1 MQASYASPHIPLSR
15 TSTGQGRDSISS
27 LEQRPR
33 TFSNNGRAM
42 TTPNLSLSIPVTEQ
56 VNGSTKYIISSHGD
70 VMPQE
75 EEKDGDEDSDVSSIC
90 HSPGW
95 DDLSGKKR
103 KKEKKEKERRRRE
116 KEKLDRTKLSKP
128 PPANRRLSKVAIM
141 MDRSTSA
148 PAVPALHEV
157 KEPGEVKKK
166 SAERARRGSIDIGFR
181 SLMGVKKA
189 WKSSHTTPT
198 TSAEEVPPIPTSA
211 PQSKEG
217 FIGGLKLRQSQE
229 ATTQEALKRL
239 KLAMEPDGKGLLDSY
254 REDMAAKAGGGS
266 SGTSLVESTTRAT
279 SIYEESIRTPS
290 QWDSIY
296 AQAALL
302 ASTPGDR
309 ISDEKLVDDDTPIM
323 ERNIRKSRKAHPP
336 TSRYFDND
344 DARSGRNQSS
354 RASFRSSLQSEGS
367 SAGGRPSSAVSPA
380 IENSNYP
387 TEPNEEATRGRSTS
401 YVDHSRQRSHDQSVK
416 DFQENNLVSGGS
428 SKPKKSESRGRSI
441 LSRSKSRTR
450 MSSNARP
457 GTAGSG
463 SGKELTNPFSSKD
476 DPVSQLHFG
485 QTTESPTE
493 SAFSH
498 RHKSSFAS
506 SHGIKGLR
514 NAARAAFSSKS
525 VVSVDSGSENYQS
538 SAEIVTATSHRPQ
551 DAKRAAAVDAPAPSP
566 TPPSKPE
573 RVLGET
579 IPPVLVQD
587 FAHPPR
593 FTGRFSTTQGVAP
606 AARNLG
612 ASSSSKTTKSRNRAH
627 SSSSEEYSTPDEF
640 SNVTTP
646 AMYRPHSEKEYFPN
660 MDSINGNSKK
670 NTSTSSVNH
679 PQDPYLMTGAI
690 QSEETI
696 GSSREDWSRTVMPM
710 EMTEDEGGEKTPIP
724 TPDNGVPPVPQLP
737 DGLNRQPSL
746 SRSISTPEL
755 QDLSF
760 LPALKHQ
767 ALAPRPKEKSRQK
780 KKSKSE
786 SNAHKTQSSSTSSLP
801 QPPPLSPPTTK
812 SEGSSPT
819 SPVSSQ
825 HQQYLRNARLSLPR
839 PAAKPSTSKAGQF
852 GHPPHAPGPGGPE
865 PIAKMFVVCCSCKY
879 FHDMP
884 SKIYECMAKPDNIVR
899 DTALGVSGVVSTA
912 VKCPWCGHGM
922 STKCCA
928 GYAGVVYLRERFH

>member
-1 MQASYASPHIPLSR
+1 MQASYASPQIPLSR
-15 TSTGQGRDSISS
+15 TSTSQGRDSSS
-27 LEQRPR
+27 NLEQRPR
-33 TFSNNGRAM
+33 IFSNNGRAM
-42 TTPNLSLSIPVTEQ
+42 TTSNLSLSIPVTEQ

-75 EEKDGDEDSDVSSIC
+75 EEKDSAEDSDASSIC

-103 KKEKKEKERRRRE
+103 KKEKKEKEKEKERKKRE
-116 KEKLDRTKLSKP
+116 KAKLERVRLSKP
-128 PPANRRLSKVAIM
+128 PPANRRFSKVATM

-148 PAVPALHEV
+148 PAVPALNEV
-157 KEPGEVKKK
+157 QAPAEVKK
-166 SAERARRGSIDIGFR
+166 SPERARRGSIEIGFR
-181 SLMGVKKA
+181 SLIGAKKA
-189 WKSSHTTPT
+189 WKSTHTTPT
-198 TSAEEVPPIPTSA
+198 TPADEIPPIPSLS
-211 PQSKEG
+211 SKPTGG

-229 ATTQEALKRL
+229 ATTQEAIKRL
-239 KLAMEPDGKGLLDSY
+239 NMAIQPDGKGLLDSY
-254 REDMAAKAGGGS
+254 RDDVAPRVDEGS

-309 ISDEKLVDDDTPIM
+309 VPDDEDVPIM

-336 TSRYFDND
+336 TSKYFDND
-344 DARSGRNQSS
+344 DSRSGRNQSS
-354 RASFRSSLQSEGS
+354 RASFRSSLHSEGS
-367 SAGGRPSSAVSPA
+367 SAGGRPSSIASPA
-380 IENSNYP
+380 PEKSHGPIEQS
-387 TEPNEEATRGRSTS
+387 EETTRGRSIS
-401 YVDHSRQRSHDQSVK
+401 YVNHSRQQSHDQSVK
-416 DFQENNLVSGGS
+416 DFQENYSVSGGS

-441 LSRSKSRTR
+441 LNRSKSRTR
-450 MSSNARP
+450 KSSNTRP

-463 SGKELTNPFSSKD
+463 SGKEITNPFASKD
-476 DPVSQLHFG
+476 DPVSQLHLG

-493 SAFSH
+493 STSSH

-506 SHGIKGLR
+506 SHGIKAFR

-525 VVSVDSGSENYQS
+525 AVSVDSGSENYQS
-538 SAEIVTATSHRPQ
+538 SAEILTATSLRPQ
-551 DAKRAAAVDAPAPSP
+551 AAKRSVTIDAA

-573 RVLGET
+573 RTLGET
-579 IPPVLVQD
+579 VPPVLVHD

-593 FTGRFSTTQGVAP
+593 FTGRFNEAQVVPPVVGNSGT
-606 AARNLG
+606 
-612 ASSSSKTTKSRNRAH
+612 SSSKTKNSRNRAH
-627 SSSSEEYSTPDEF
+627 SSSSDEYSTPDEF

-646 AMYRPHSEKEYFPN
+646 ALSRPHSEKRYIPN
-660 MDSINGNSKK
+660 MDFVNAEARK
-670 NTSTSSVNH
+670 NMSTSTLNH
-679 PQDPYLMTGAI
+679 SQHPYQMSGAI

-696 GSSREDWSRTVMPM
+696 GSSREDWSRTAMPM
-710 EMTEDEGGEKTPIP
+710 EMTEDEAREKTPTP
-724 TPDNGVPPVPQLP
+724 TPNSNIPPIPQLP

-767 ALAPRPKEKSRQK
+767 ALAPRPKEKSKTK
-780 KKSKSE
+780 KKTKSE
-786 SNAHKTQSSSTSSLP
+786 SNAPKIQSSSTTSLT
-801 QPPPLSPPTTK
+801 QPPTTK

-839 PAAKPSTSKAGQF
+839 PATKPSTSKAGPF
-852 GHPPHAPGPGGPE
+852 GHPPPAPGSGGPE